1 MRATAESRLE
11 GDNFGIYGNR
21 NQKIGSFKA
30 YRVSDLLEGQ
40 SLLEGFGV
48 FCQDKKCGIVF
59 IVFFGRMRMM
69 KMVIE
74 FTIGKMPINKM
85 GISFQSRGM
94 ITSLMLMGIS
104 ILTVAMR
111 RFRMIMNERKQKE
124 RNNDPQ
130 KDRFP

>member
-1 MRATAESRLE
+1 M
-11 GDNFGIYGNR
+11 
-21 NQKIGSFKA
+21 
-30 YRVSDLLEGQ
+30 SDLFEGQ
-40 SLLEGFGV
+40 PLLEGFGV
-48 FCQDKKCGIVF
+48 FSQDKKSGIAF
-59 IVFFGRMRMM
+59 IVFFGRMRVM
-69 KMVIE
+69 KMVIQ
-74 FTIGKMPINKM
+74 FVVGKMPVDKM
-85 GISFQSRGM
+85 GIGFQSHGM